1 MLQASALA
9 AAEARVSAMSA
20 EASRLQAL
28 ANRLE
33 SDLLRATTP
42 GGGNTA
48 TQLAM
53 GASRSGSIPACTIH
67 GSGPGLLHGSG
78 SLGSVMGATSEGKP
92 GAGGMGC
99 SPGPDAVSAPP
110 SGLLEAGVEV
120 PGCEAGAGALPGQA
134 VGLQLQRGA
143 TSSSGP
149 GQRVESSE
157 DLDGSMEGAGDAGM
171 SAILLQQRDRFK
183 QRVSQL
189 EEEAGA
195 CPGFVFRRG

>member
-1 MLQASALA
+1 
-9 AAEARVSAMSA
+9 VSAMSA

-53 GASRSGSIPACTIH
+53 GASRSGSIPA
-67 GSGPGLLHGSG
+67 SALAAPGLHGSG
-78 SLGSVMGATSEGKP
+78 SLGSVMGASAEGKP

-99 SPGPDAVSAPP
+99 SPGPDAVSTPP
-110 SGLLEAGVEV
+110 SRLLEAGVEV
-120 PGCEAGAGALPGQA
+120 PGCETGAGALPGQA

-143 TSSSGP
+143 TSSGP

-157 DLDGSMEGAGDAGM
+157 GLDGGMGGAGDADM
-171 SAILLQQRDRFK
+171 STILLQQRDRFK